1 MPNPRADSSSGRPR
15 ARLQRDQAL
24 LGRGANAAMLSST
37 SDIEGDESVL
47 PAELER
53 YLHLHIPLSKAM
65 QTSVVAVDAQA
76 VVLKAP
82 LEPNI
87 NHQETVFGGSAS
99 ALAILAAWS
108 LLHTRLLGVGIASR
122 LVIQRNTMEYELPI
136 DGEFTARS
144 SIEDPEAWHQFVRML
159 TRKGKARISVGSVLE
174 YAGQRVGWF
183 TGEFV
188 ALGIRGA

>member
-1 MPNPRADSSSGRPR
+1 M
-15 ARLQRDQAL
+15 
-24 LGRGANAAMLSST
+24 
-37 SDIEGDESVL
+37 L

-65 QTSVVAVDAQA
+65 QVSVVAAGA
-76 VVLKAP
+76 ATVVLKAP

-108 LLHTRLLGVGIASR
+108 LVHTCLLDVGIASR
-122 LVIQRNTMEYELPI
+122 LVIQRNTVAYELPI

-144 SIEDPEAWHQFVRML
+144 SIEDPEAWHQFVRTL
-159 TRKGKARISVGSVLE
+159 TRKGKARISVSSVLE
-174 YAGQRVGWF
+174 LAGQRVGLL